1 MVETLNK
8 AFCEP
13 CSLGTPPL
21 EGDALDALYDEIDKA
36 WQLENNL
43 VLVRKYKFKDFKEAL
58 DFVNRLGE
66 IAEAQGHH
74 PDLELGWGRVV
85 IRLTTH
91 KIHGLSRND
100 FIMAARIDAL

>member
-1 MVETLNK
+1 MGETLNK
-8 AFCEP
+8 DFCEP

-21 EGDALDALYDEIDKA
+21 EGDALHALYDEIDKA

-58 DFVNRLGE
+58 DFVNHLGE
-66 IAEAQGHH
+66 IAEEQGHH
-74 PDLELGWGRVV
+74 PDLEFGWGRVV

>member
-1 MVETLNK
+1 MLESLNN

-21 EGDALDALYDEIDKA
+21 EGDMLDLLYSEIDAA
-36 WQLENNL
+36 WQLENNV
-43 VLVRKYKFKDFKEAL
+43 VLSRRYKFKDFKEAL
-58 DFVNRLGE
+58 DFVNKVGA

-74 PDLELGWGRVV
+74 PDIELGWGRVV

-100 FIMAARIDAL
+100 FIMAARLDAL

>member
-1 MVETLNK
+1 MSESLNL

-21 EGDALDALYDEIDKA
+21 EGDALKVLYAEIDKA
-36 WQLENNL
+36 WQLENDL
-43 VLVRKYKFKDFKEAL
+43 VLVRKYKFTNFREAL
-58 DFVNRLGE
+58 DFVNKVGAL
-66 IAEAQGHH
+66 AEVQGHH

-100 FIMAARIDAL
+100 FIMAARLDAL

>member
-1 MVETLNK
+1 MSESLNK

-21 EGDALDALYDEIDKA
+21 EGEALNELYAEIDQT

-43 VLVRKYKFKDFKEAL
+43 VLVRKYRFKDFKEAL
-58 DFVNRLGE
+58 EFVNRVGE

-74 PDLELGWGRVV
+74 PDIELGWGRVV
-85 IRLTTH
+85 VRLTTH

-100 FIMAARIDAL
+100 FIMASRIDAL

>member
-1 MVETLNK
+1 MRESLSN

-21 EGDALDALYDEIDKA
+21 EGDALDVLYTEIDQT

-43 VLVRKYKFKDFKEAL
+43 VLVRKFKFKDFKEAL
-58 DFVNRLGE
+58 EFVNRVGE

-74 PDLELGWGRVV
+74 PDIELGWGRVIV
-85 IRLTTH
+85 RLTTH

-100 FIMAARIDAL
+100 FIMASRIDAL

>member
-1 MVETLNK
+1 MSESLNK

-21 EGDALDALYDEIDKA
+21 EGDALDVLYADIDKA

-43 VLVRKYKFKDFKEAL
+43 VLVRKFKFKDFKEAL
-58 DFVNRLGE
+58 DFVNRVGE

-74 PDLELGWGRVV
+74 PDIELGWGRVIV
-85 IRLTTH
+85 KLTTH
-91 KIHGLSRND
+91 KIKGLSRND
-100 FIMAARIDAL
+100 FIMAARLDAI

>member
-1 MVETLNK
+1 MSESLNK

-21 EGDALDALYDEIDKA
+21 EGDALDVLYAEIDQT
-36 WQLENNL
+36 WQLENDL
-43 VLVRKYKFKDFKEAL
+43 VLVRKFKFKDFKEAL
-58 DFVNRLGE
+58 EFVNRVGE

-74 PDLELGWGRVV
+74 PDIEFGWGRVV
-85 IRLTTH
+85 VRLTTH

>member
-1 MVETLNK
+1 MSESLNK

-13 CSLGTPPL
+13 CSIGTPPL
-21 EGDALDALYDEIDKA
+21 EGEALDALYAEIDKA

-43 VLVRKYKFKDFKEAL
+43 SLVRKYKFKDFKEAL
-58 DFVNRLGE
+58 DFVNRIGE

-85 IRLTTH
+85 VKLTTH

-100 FIMAARIDAL
+100 FIMAARLDAM